1 MVKEMIGG
9 CCVCSDERGWDENP
23 LVYCDG
29 HGCNVAVHQACYG
42 IVQVPKGPWF
52 CRKCESQERIARVKC
67 ELCPHKEGALKRTDT
82 GGWAHVVCALYIPE
96 VRFGNVTT
104 MEPII
109 LASVPHDRFC
119 KTCYICEERGRESK
133 TAHGACMSCNKT
145 GCRHAFHVTCAQS
158 SGLLCEENDGQSGP
172 TVKYVGYCQFH
183 WNRKAKGVLFNSKP
197 FEKLDKSMKG
207 VEKEKDKEVKE
218 KDKLEKDKE
227 KPKAKPEKEKD
238 KDKKIPK
245 PRLSTGAS
253 SSSSEQ
259 SPKPEVTAP
268 NLQNPP
274 STPKQRGRKPSS
286 AKTPTEIFDFKVVT
300 SEAQKTASVVNDSLR
315 QSPLPGL
322 VPLPV
327 APVPTITSNSSIVAK
342 ETSPVPTQ
350 PTVLSPEM
358 LPMSVSSQLKAIP
371 QPSTS
376 ILVSDVAK
384 DMNVAP
390 VAAVAAPTKTS
401 TFKETPK
408 QPAAAAPPK
417 KRAAP
422 KNSNEPKRKVGRPP
436 LKSKQSPSAANRKNS
451 SPAST
456 SSTVTSPLNTAF
468 PSSFSQDS
476 QRLASPP
483 SYLSNQSP
491 LFGASSSHGTGVPQ
505 NGPRTPSP
513 NPYMIPQPRSR
524 GQLENGHVLRP
535 NNVNPSPL
543 QLPTSLEELL
553 EYQWEQGAQFLMQQ
567 ASQYDVASLMNSLH
581 QLKADNAR
589 LEERLVSLTTRKNQ
603 LLQVNAR
610 LATPMSCTNTSSTA
624 SPSATKQTTPNS
636 ASTAAVSTQDTLT
649 ADTRTTPSSEGPRSA
664 VSACANGAAV
674 LGVCPGV
681 LGTKVSSVTEGKAPM
696 SANTKQGSVM
706 GDERKT
712 GNGTETKAN
721 KTKDSSA
728 RRLEPSL
735 SSTQSLSSAS
745 PKQSPK
751 VSSVLVQPQH
761 PGKLALPQPALAN
774 TQDKERQHQKT
785 PTQVN
790 AVQQIIVPT
799 AVAVSKATQPRFQTQ
814 QKILLPQ
821 PPSVSQTFSTQPFS
835 QAQPIATQQ
844 HVLLQL
850 IKQQDD
856 HHRQNSAFAH
866 DKHQLGTQQVQASKL
881 LPASVPGQPF
891 SAHSLSLS
899 YPGFVT
905 VADPMAA
912 RVDMLKTTH
921 LTPLSMVSLDTGQN
935 GPKDRSQYFDLDKG
949 ANSADKTSRSG

>member
-1 MVKEMIGG
+1 
-9 CCVCSDERGWDENP
+9 
-23 LVYCDG
+23 
-29 HGCNVAVHQACYG
+29 
-42 IVQVPKGPWF
+42 
-52 CRKCESQERIARVKC
+52 
-67 ELCPHKEGALKRTDT
+67 
-82 GGWAHVVCALYIPE
+82 
-96 VRFGNVTT
+96 
-104 MEPII
+104 
-109 LASVPHDRFC
+109 
-119 KTCYICEERGRESK
+119 
-133 TAHGACMSCNKT
+133 
-145 GCRHAFHVTCAQS
+145 
-158 SGLLCEENDGQSGP
+158 
-172 TVKYVGYCQFH
+172 
-183 WNRKAKGVLFNSKP
+183 
-197 FEKLDKSMKG
+197 
-207 VEKEKDKEVKE
+207 
-218 KDKLEKDKE
+218 
-227 KPKAKPEKEKD
+227 
-238 KDKKIPK
+238 
-245 PRLSTGAS
+245 
-253 SSSSEQ
+253 
-259 SPKPEVTAP
+259 
-268 NLQNPP
+268 
-274 STPKQRGRKPSS
+274 
-286 AKTPTEIFDFKVVT
+286 
-300 SEAQKTASVVNDSLR
+300 
-315 QSPLPGL
+315 
-322 VPLPV
+322 
-327 APVPTITSNSSIVAK
+327 
-342 ETSPVPTQ
+342 
-350 PTVLSPEM
+350 
-358 LPMSVSSQLKAIP
+358 MSVSSQLKAIP
-371 QPSTS
+371 QPPTS

-384 DMNVAP
+384 DMNVAA
-390 VAAVAAPTKTS
+390 VAAVAAPTKIS

-408 QPAAAAPPK
+408 QPAATAPPK

-476 QRLASPP
+476 QGLASPP

-543 QLPTSLEELL
+543 GKSNFFVYTIPI
-553 EYQWEQGAQFLMQQ
+553 GAGVDF
-567 ASQYDVASLMNSLH
+567 VA
-581 QLKADNAR
+581 
-589 LEERLVSLTTRKNQ
+589 
-603 LLQVNAR
+603 
-610 LATPMSCTNTSSTA
+610 
-624 SPSATKQTTPNS
+624 
-636 ASTAAVSTQDTLT
+636 
-649 ADTRTTPSSEGPRSA
+649 
-664 VSACANGAAV
+664 
-674 LGVCPGV
+674 
-681 LGTKVSSVTEGKAPM
+681 
-696 SANTKQGSVM
+696 
-706 GDERKT
+706 DERKT

-721 KTKDSSA
+721 KIKDSSA

-735 SSTQSLSSAS
+735 SSTQIVSSAS

-774 TQDKERQHQKT
+774 TQDKEKQHQKT

-799 AVAVSKATQPRFQTQ
+799 AVAVSKATQQRFQTQ

-835 QAQPIATQQ
+835 QAQPTATQQ
-844 HVLLQL
+844 HVLFQL

-856 HHRQNSAFAH
+856 HHRQNSAFVH

-891 SAHSLSLS
+891 SAHSLSLP

-905 VADPMAA
+905 VTDPMAA

-921 LTPLSMVSLDTGQN
+921 LTPLSMVSLDTSQN

>member
-1 MVKEMIGG
+1 MFAAA
-9 CCVCSDERGWDENP
+9 
-23 LVYCDG
+23 
-29 HGCNVAVHQACYG
+29 AVSVLTWWFLFRS
-42 IVQVPKGPWF
+42 VQ
-52 CRKCESQERIARVKC
+52 
-67 ELCPHKEGALKRTDT
+67 
-82 GGWAHVVCALYIPE
+82 
-96 VRFGNVTT
+96 
-104 MEPII
+104 
-109 LASVPHDRFC
+109 
-119 KTCYICEERGRESK
+119 
-133 TAHGACMSCNKT
+133 
-145 GCRHAFHVTCAQS
+145 
-158 SGLLCEENDGQSGP
+158 
-172 TVKYVGYCQFH
+172 
-183 WNRKAKGVLFNSKP
+183 AKGVLFNSKP
-197 FEKLDKSMKG
+197 LEKLDKSMKG

-227 KPKAKPEKEKD
+227 KPKAKPEKE

-384 DMNVAP
+384 DMNVAA
-390 VAAVAAPTKTS
+390 VAAVAPPTKTS

-456 SSTVTSPLNTAF
+456 SNTVTSPLNTAF

-476 QRLASPP
+476 QGLASPP

-491 LFGASSSHGTGVPQ
+491 LFGPSSSHGTGVPQ

-543 QLPTSLEELL
+543 WVKSSSLLQCRSWSEFCLLLLLLSLMLCVNIIYIAEE
-553 EYQWEQGAQFLMQQ
+553 
-567 ASQYDVASLMNSLH
+567 SPASLYTI
-581 QLKADNAR
+581 
-589 LEERLVSLTTRKNQ
+589 VI
-603 LLQVNAR
+603 
-610 LATPMSCTNTSSTA
+610 
-624 SPSATKQTTPNS
+624 
-636 ASTAAVSTQDTLT
+636 
-649 ADTRTTPSSEGPRSA
+649 
-664 VSACANGAAV
+664 GA
-674 LGVCPGV
+674 GNNH
-681 LGTKVSSVTEGKAPM
+681 APKFPWFPYWEPLRWIFHCRVIF
-696 SANTKQGSVM
+696 TCV
-706 GDERKT
+706 
-712 GNGTETKAN
+712 
-721 KTKDSSA
+721 
-728 RRLEPSL
+728 RR
-735 SSTQSLSSAS
+735 
-745 PKQSPK
+745 
-751 VSSVLVQPQH
+751 
-761 PGKLALPQPALAN
+761 
-774 TQDKERQHQKT
+774 
-785 PTQVN
+785 
-790 AVQQIIVPT
+790 
-799 AVAVSKATQPRFQTQ
+799 
-814 QKILLPQ
+814 
-821 PPSVSQTFSTQPFS
+821 
-835 QAQPIATQQ
+835 
-844 HVLLQL
+844 
-850 IKQQDD
+850 
-856 HHRQNSAFAH
+856 
-866 DKHQLGTQQVQASKL
+866 
-881 LPASVPGQPF
+881 
-891 SAHSLSLS
+891 
-899 YPGFVT
+899 
-905 VADPMAA
+905 
-912 RVDMLKTTH
+912 
-921 LTPLSMVSLDTGQN
+921 
-935 GPKDRSQYFDLDKG
+935 
-949 ANSADKTSRSG
+949 